1 MFNYEFTRGQIK
13 GTLENYFKDEK
24 TRETYKQEAI
34 QNFAF
39 KRSKSLFP
47 NKCLKSNSRLK
58 TK

>member
-24 TRETYKQEAI
+24 TRENYKQEAI

-39 KRSKSLFP
+39 KRSKSP
-47 NKCLKSNSRLK
+47 VYDP
-58 TK
+58 